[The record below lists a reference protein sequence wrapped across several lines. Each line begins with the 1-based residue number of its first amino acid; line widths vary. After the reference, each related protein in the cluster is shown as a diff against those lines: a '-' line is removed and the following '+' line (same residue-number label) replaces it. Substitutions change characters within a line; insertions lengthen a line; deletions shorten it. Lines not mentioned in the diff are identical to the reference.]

1 MDQDAYHA
9 ILKRLGVEPHATGRR
24 VALEPVEARYRAV
37 ARRVFYLAHLG
48 PDTDPAEGDR
58 LLGELAALTD
68 DLGPAR
74 ADAIRHEEARRWWA
88 ETGCCPWCGEPG
100 AYHEPRARP

>member
-9 ILKRLGVEPHATGRR
+9 ILKRLGVEPRATAP
-24 VALEPVEARYRAV
+24 VALEPAEARYRAV
-37 ARRVFYLAHLG
+37 ARRVFYVAHLG
-48 PDTDPAEGDR
+48 PDADPAEGDG

-74 ADAIRHEEARRWWA
+74 ADVIRHEEARRWCA
-88 ETGCCPWCGEPG
+88 ETGCCPWCGERG
-100 AYHEPRARP
+100 EYHQPTAP